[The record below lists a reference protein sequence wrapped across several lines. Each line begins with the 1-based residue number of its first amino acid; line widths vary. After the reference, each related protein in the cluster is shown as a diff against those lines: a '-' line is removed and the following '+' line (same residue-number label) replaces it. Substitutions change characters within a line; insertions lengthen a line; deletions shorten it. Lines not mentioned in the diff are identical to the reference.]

1 MSLLLFLLLSDPR
14 IATDAAYPD
23 VDPLRRLGELT
34 HVDHVNRTLVLR
46 PDRLGTEPKDRW
58 DLPHAIRLLPY
69 ALVRQHGATATLSDL
84 PLGTHLHAELF
95 LGERGE
101 YALPKYRFP
110 QKPRVG
116 FHSPFDQAA
125 RLSDDISVDLARRV
139 RWRVE
144 SVAQPPI
151 ESGGRGSIGIIEAT
165 CIRDGH
171 PVEEARQ
178 GSTAFVGRHRFS
190 FDEST
195 VVWTGSTAQSWRVL
209 RKGQEILANLTRSTL
224 LASDGD
230 ANVKSTA
237 MLTTVLADEPAIE
250 AATERQRLRHIARM
264 RIDGVPCRVL
274 STEMIPGK
282 GAAGFVDLAPYPG
295 LDEQLIS
302 EIEEAGSAR
311 LWGAERSLRT
321 YENDAKNLRIVR
333 FERVDPATNPAH
345 LASVRVRLRG
355 NELLE
360 GYRQGRT
367 VLLSVSEWSTPERP
381 RETRLWP
388 RDVREIHVT
397 PATLPGRSATSAD
410 VEP

>member
-1 MSLLLFLLLSDPR
+1 
-14 IATDAAYPD
+14 
-23 VDPLRRLGELT
+23 
-34 HVDHVNRTLVLR
+34 
-46 PDRLGTEPKDRW
+46 
-58 DLPHAIRLLPY
+58 
-69 ALVRQHGATATLSDL
+69 
-84 PLGTHLHAELF
+84 
-95 LGERGE
+95 
-101 YALPKYRFP
+101 
-110 QKPRVG
+110 
-116 FHSPFDQAA
+116 
-125 RLSDDISVDLARRV
+125 
-139 RWRVE
+139 
-144 SVAQPPI
+144 
-151 ESGGRGSIGIIEAT
+151 
-165 CIRDGH
+165 
-171 PVEEARQ
+171 
-178 GSTAFVGRHRFS
+178 
-190 FDEST
+190 
-195 VVWTGSTAQSWRVL
+195 
-209 RKGQEILANLTRSTL
+209 
-224 LASDGD
+224 
-230 ANVKSTA
+230 
-237 MLTTVLADEPAIE
+237 
-250 AATERQRLRHIARM
+250 
-264 RIDGVPCRVL
+264 
-274 STEMIPGK
+274 MIPGK